1 MSADIVISI
10 DFELRWGVH
19 DAKGVDSYRR
29 NLEGVREVVPRTLE
43 AFRERGVRATWAIV
57 GALAC
62 DGWDEWRARAPAW
75 PRYLDRG
82 LGWRDEWARQDPR
95 LYFAPDLVEE
105 VRRCPGQELGSH
117 TFSHV
122 YMGEPGFVRRDAMAD
137 AAAVTQLFREKWQV
151 TPKSFVFPRNQVAF
165 TDVLR
170 DEGFTIWRTT
180 PDAFYWSA
188 TSAGEQN
195 GLTRLLRATDSLV
208 PWTVHRRP
216 RRAPDHASSHLV
228 RFGLSAA
235 VWRLHV
241 RRLVGEA
248 ARLADG
254 ESLHLW
260 WHPHNLG
267 ADVDRSV
274 LRLQELLDR
283 LRATAPPYARFASM
297 ADVAAAFSLA

>member
-1 MSADIVISI
+1 VSADIVISI

-43 AFRERGVRATWAIV
+43 VFRERGVRATWAIV

-62 DGWDEWRARAPAW
+62 EGWDEWRARAPAW

-82 LGWRDEWARQDPR
+82 LAWREEWVREDAR
-95 LYFAPDLVEE
+95 LYFAPDLVED
-105 VRRCPGQELGSH
+105 VRRSPGQELGSH

-122 YMGEPGFVRRDAMAD
+122 YMGEPGFVRRDAVAD
-137 AAAVTQLFREKWQV
+137 AAAVTQLFRDKWQLA
-151 TPKSFVFPRNQVAF
+151 PRSFVFPRNQVGFA
-165 TDVLR
+165 DVLQA
-170 DEGFTIWRTT
+170 EGFAIWRTT

-195 GLTRLLRATDSLV
+195 GLTRLLRLADSLL

-216 RRAPDHASSHLV
+216 RRAPDHASSYLV
-228 RFGLSAA
+228 RFGLPPSA
-235 VWRLHV
+235 WRLHV
-241 RRLVGEA
+241 RRLLGEA

-267 ADVDRSV
+267 ADVNGSV
-274 LRLQELLDR
+274 QRLTELLDR
-283 LRATAPPYARFASM
+283 LRAEAPSYARFASM
-297 ADVAAAFSLA
+297 ADVATACTAA